1 MQAFLPNQ
9 IGAHAREFALR
20 HMAHALKQQ
29 VGHRQIEHRV
39 AQKLQTLV
47 VLSRMAAMR
56 QRLLQQSGGV
66 EHMLQALLQRHQVCT
81 GGRRF

>member
-9 IGAHAREFALR
+9 VGAHARKFTLW

-29 VGHRQIEHRV
+29 VGHRQIEHGV

-47 VLSRMAAMR
+47 VLGAVAAVC
-56 QRLLQQSGGV
+56 QGLLQQGRAV
-66 EHMLQALLQRHQVCT
+66 ERVLQALLQRDQV
-81 GGRRF
+81 